1 MKENENILEK
11 AIEAL
16 KNEQIPPGPPQEL
29 VDATVTKLAE
39 TSEQS
44 DTVPLG
50 SRIRIVERLKAV
62 RGIAKFAA
70 AAVLLIGAGYATG
83 RFSAPQAPDM
93 EQLQAALEP
102 AIRKNVVAQLSS
114 DLQLGLANGY
124 LQIRDELGE
133 QHRQDMG
140 WFAAQTL
147 AASNS
152 VTHELLAALIE
163 SIDAAQTQ
171 DRQWFTAAIEQVELN
186 RLRDSA
192 AFASFAVRTEDD
204 LERTKRGVVQLLSY
218 GLPRGPATYEFE
230 NSNNPDERGK
240 K

>member
-1 MKENENILEK
+1 MKEDENILKK
-11 AIEAL
+11 AIQAL

-29 VDATVTKLAE
+29 VDATVTKLGE

-44 DTVPLG
+44 DTVRLG
-50 SRIRIVERLKAV
+50 SRLRIVERFASV

-83 RFSAPQAPDM
+83 RFSAPQPPDM

-102 AIRKNVVAQLSS
+102 AIRKNVVAKLSN

-124 LQIRDELGE
+124 VQLMDELGR
-133 QHRQDMG
+133 QQRQDMG
-140 WFAAQTL
+140 RFAAQTL

-152 VTHELLAALIE
+152 ATHELLAALIE

-204 LERTKRGVVQLLSY
+204 LERTKQGVVQLLSY
-218 GLPRGPATYEFE
+218 GLPNGPATYEFE
-230 NSNNPDERGK
+230 N
-240 K
+240 

>member
-1 MKENENILEK
+1 MKEDENILEK

-29 VDATVTKLAE
+29 IDATVTKLAE
-39 TSEQS
+39 ISEQS

-50 SRIRIVERLKAV
+50 GRIRIAERFAGV

-83 RFSAPQAPDM
+83 RFSAPQVPDM
-93 EQLQAALEP
+93 EQLQAVLEP
-102 AIRKNVVAQLSS
+102 AIRKNVVAQLSN
-114 DLQLGLANGY
+114 DLQLRLENGY
-124 LQIRDELGE
+124 VQLRDDLGR
-133 QHRQDMG
+133 QQRQDMG
-140 WFAAQTL
+140 RFAAQTL

-152 VTHELLAALIE
+152 ATHELLAVLIE
-163 SIDAAQTQ
+163 SIDAAQTE
-171 DRQWFTAAIEQVELN
+171 DRQWVTAAIEQVELN

-192 AFASFAVRTEDD
+192 AFASFAVRTEGD
-204 LERTKRGVVQLLSY
+204 LERTKQGVVRLLSY
-218 GLPRGPATYEFE
+218 GLPSGPATSEFE

>member
-1 MKENENILEK
+1 MKEDENILKK

-29 VDATVTKLAE
+29 IDATVTKLAE
-39 TSEQS
+39 ISEQS

-50 SRIRIVERLKAV
+50 SRIRIAERFAGIK
-62 RGIAKFAA
+62 GIAKFAA

-83 RFSAPQAPDM
+83 RFSAPQPPDM

-102 AIRKNVVAQLSS
+102 AIRKNVVAKLSN

-124 LQIRDELGE
+124 VQIRDELGR

-140 WFAAQTL
+140 RFAAQTF

-218 GLPRGPATYEFE
+218 GLPNGPATYEFE
-230 NSNNPDERGK
+230 NSNNTDERRK

>member
-1 MKENENILEK
+1 MKEDENIMEK

-50 SRIRIVERLKAV
+50 NRTLGVERF
-62 RGIAKFAA
+62 RWIAKCAA

-83 RFSAPQAPDM
+83 RFSAPQPPDM

-102 AIRKNVVAQLSS
+102 AIRKNVVAKLSN

-124 LQIRDELGE
+124 VQIRDELGR

-140 WFAAQTL
+140 RFAAQTL

-152 VTHELLAALIE
+152 ATHELLAALIE

-192 AFASFAVRTEDD
+192 AFANFAVRTEDD

-218 GLPRGPATYEFE
+218 GLPNGPAIYEFE